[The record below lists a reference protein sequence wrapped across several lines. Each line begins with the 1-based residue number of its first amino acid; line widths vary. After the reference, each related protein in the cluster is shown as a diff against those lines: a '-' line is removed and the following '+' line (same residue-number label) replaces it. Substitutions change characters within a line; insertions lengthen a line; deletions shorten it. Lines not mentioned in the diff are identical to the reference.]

1 MIRIKTNDDIHHT
14 CLMYGLKLA
23 YRRHPQLAR
32 DLNAT
37 PPPFRRNPEL
47 PRRFIGGRMAPV
59 CVQYYNN
66 DIIVLHNGI
75 ETPVVKEF
83 ARSIME
89 EYLRIRHPFLLY
101 KWNGDK
107 MMSVNDADEIATI
120 NID

>member
-1 MIRIKTNDDIHHT
+1 MTTIRIKTSDDIHHT
-14 CLMYGLKLA
+14 CMMYGLKLA

-32 DLNAT
+32 NLNAT

-47 PRRFIGGRMAPV
+47 P
-59 CVQYYNN
+59 
-66 DIIVLHNGI
+66 
-75 ETPVVKEF
+75 
-83 ARSIME
+83 RSIME

-107 MMSVNDADEIATI
+107 MMGVNDADEIATI